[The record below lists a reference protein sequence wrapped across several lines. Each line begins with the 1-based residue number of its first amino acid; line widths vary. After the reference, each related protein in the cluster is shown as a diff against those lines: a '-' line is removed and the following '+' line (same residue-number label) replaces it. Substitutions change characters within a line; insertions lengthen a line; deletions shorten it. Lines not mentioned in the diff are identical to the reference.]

1 MLMRIQRFFKVDFYV
16 LAVLVGITGL
26 IGNTW
31 AENPSP
37 LNALAITKPARPL
50 IIPAMP
56 ELNAKSYV
64 LMDYNT
70 GKVLAAKEPD
80 AKLPPASMTKMMS
93 MYVISQ
99 ALQNDQIKMDDQ
111 VRVSKEATTVKGSTM
126 FLRQGQVVSVKEL
139 IRGIIT
145 VSGNDATV
153 AMAEHVAGSQNAF
166 VSLMN
171 QEAQQLG
178 LQGSHFMD
186 TTGMPDPDHYSTA
199 RDLATLAMHIIRDYP
214 DHYEWYSDKEF
225 TFNGI
230 RQPNR
235 NRLLWL
241 DSSVDG
247 LKTGHTEEAGFCLAA
262 SAKKGDMRLIAI
274 VLGTPSDNARTDNTE
289 KLLTY
294 GFRFYET
301 HKLYQAGKI
310 LANPRVWQG
319 KVSTTPVGLANDL
332 NVTVPRGQYD
342 KLQAS
347 IELMNT
353 LKAPI
358 QKGQQVGRVKVL
370 LNGEEVAS
378 APVLALD
385 DNAKG
390 GLWTRMTDSISL
402 VLHNLFSKGSKP

>member
-1 MLMRIQRFFKVDFYV
+1 MLMRIQRFFIADFF
-16 LAVLVGITGL
+16 VLVVLGITGL
-26 IGNTW
+26 IGNAQ
-31 AENPSP
+31 AENPP
-37 LNALAITKPARPL
+37 ALNALAITKPARPV
-50 IIPAMP
+50 IIPSMP

-64 LMDYNT
+64 LMDYST
-70 GKVLAAKEPD
+70 GKVLAAKDPD

-93 MYVISQ
+93 MYVISET
-99 ALQNDQIKMDDQ
+99 LQNGQIKMDDQ

-186 TTGMPDPDHYSTA
+186 TTGMPDPEHYSTA

-230 RQPNR
+230 RQTNR

-247 LKTGHTEEAGFCLAA
+247 IKTGHTEEAGFCLAA
-262 SAKKGDMRLIAI
+262 SAKKGDMRLIAV
-274 VLGTPSDNARTDNTE
+274 VLGTPSNNARTDNTE
-289 KLLTY
+289 RLLTY

-301 HKLYQAGKI
+301 NKLYDAGKV

-319 KVSTTPVGLANDL
+319 QLSNLPVGLASDL
-332 NVTVPRGQYD
+332 NVTIPRGQYD

-347 IELMNT
+347 LELT
-353 LKAPI
+353 DGLKAPI
-358 QKGQQVGRVKVL
+358 QKGQQVGRVKVT

-378 APVLALD
+378 APVLALQ

-390 GLWTRMTDSISL
+390 GLWTRMIDSISL
-402 VLHNLFSKGSKP
+402 ALHNLFSKSNKS